1 MDSLS
6 GLAAAPAEE
15 LLSFITAVRGVKFYP
30 GLSDLATNNN
40 LLVELLQEKDNKH
53 DPNAVIVKTR
63 SDCPKIL
70 GHLEKSSANAVI
82 QILQLTA
89 TINMD
94 KRSGDS

>member
-40 LLVELLQEKDNKH
+40 LLVELLQEKDNK
-53 DPNAVIVKTR
+53 PM
-63 SDCPKIL
+63 L
-70 GHLEKSSANAVI
+70 L
-82 QILQLTA
+82 L
-89 TINMD
+89 
-94 KRSGDS
+94 